1 MLRFT
6 FLSFLLLTVTFVNGQ
21 ALNGTYSIG
30 SDVTDDYATLELAV
44 DALTTNGI
52 DGPVTFGIRSGTYTV
67 SQLQIPT
74 INGASVTNTIRFQP
88 LDSSGS
94 VVLQSATYVI
104 EIYRSDYLTFD
115 GLTFEITADNG
126 QSIGLQVKGSTNI
139 AITNCLFTAMF
150 EGTFFPNVR
159 ESFISLQYLSVFSP
173 AGYTNY
179 AVADVLIE
187 NNTFRNGN
195 GAIYSTGRNTARNS
209 NIEIIDNVFEGK
221 SANDIRIYLTND
233 IAIKNNTFTGER
245 TADALD
251 FRNIESQFEFS
262 GNKQNVDASNN
273 SPLYISDCEMDIMAP
288 MIFKNN
294 FFSSSRY
301 ITILRSSNLNIWNNS
316 FYYGSNYYIMRLEQ
330 NLRNIDMVNNIFRA
344 NGSRL
349 LYFSGDIDFNEFNMD
364 HNCYHTPDNA
374 NEFDHGSSSYDFEN
388 WKTNTG
394 LDAKSIL
401 AEPNFVSSGDLHLEN
416 DVLINGK
423 GKVLP
428 DVVFDIDGEPRDINT
443 PDIGA
448 DEFDLDQSSLTDIG
462 LTSIS
467 YQDDN
472 PCNLLDPIQVLIT
485 NNSTFPITQ
494 FDLDWWLNNSAMG
507 TTTINQTIEANSSIT
522 IEVGNYPFAANTT
535 YNLRFLISSPNGE
548 SDDDLSNNELSQDYT
563 HFNDLKIYQE
573 KDAGCSNTY
582 TLYVKNQPGA
592 TISWSTGETTNFI
605 TTSTQGTY
613 SVTVV
618 SASGC
623 SLTSQIDL
631 NE

>member
-1 MLRFT
+1 MFRLP
-6 FLSFLLLTVTFVNGQ
+6 FLSFLLLTVTFANGQ
-21 ALNGTYSIG
+21 ALNGTYAIG
-30 SDVTDDYATLELAV
+30 NAISDDYATLELAV
-44 DALTTNGI
+44 DALTNNGI
-52 DGPVTFGIRSGTYTV
+52 DGPVIFGIRSGTYTV

-74 INGASVTNTIRFQP
+74 INGASATNTIRFQP
-88 LDSSGS
+88 LDSSGP
-94 VVLQSATYVI
+94 VILQSATYVI

-126 QSIGLQVKGSTNI
+126 QSIGLQVKGSTNLN
-139 AITNCLFTAMF
+139 ITNCLFTAMF
-150 EGTFFPNVR
+150 EGTLYPNVR
-159 ESFISLQYLSVFSP
+159 ESFISLQYLSLYIAPSFFDFPVQH
-173 AGYTNY
+173 
-179 AVADVLIE
+179 VLIE

-209 NIEIIDNVFEGK
+209 TIEIIDNVFEGK

-262 GNKQNVDASNN
+262 GNKQDVDTSNN
-273 SPLYISDCEMDIMAP
+273 SPLYIIDCEMDAMAP

-330 NLRNIDMVNNIFRA
+330 NLRNIAMVNNIFRA

-374 NEFDHGSSSYDFEN
+374 NEFDQGSSSYDFES
-388 WKTNTG
+388 WKTNSG
-394 LDAKSIL
+394 LDANSIL
-401 AEPNFVSSGDLHLEN
+401 AEPNFISSGDLHLNN

-428 DVVFDIDGEPRDINT
+428 NVVFDIDGEPRDTNT

-494 FDLDWWLNNSAMG
+494 FDLEWWLNDSAMG
-507 TTTINQTIEANSSIT
+507 TTTIDQTIEANSSIT

-535 YNLRFLISSPNGE
+535 YHLRFLISSPNGE
-548 SDDDLSNNELSQDYT
+548 SDDNLSNNELSQEYT

-573 KDAGCSNTY
+573 KDADCSNTY

-605 TTSTQGTY
+605 TTATQGTY